1 MLNPKV
7 HAIIEDTRQ
16 QDGKHDHVNAWFK
29 AAGIR
34 VVRTKMLV
42 GDYTLPTDQS
52 VCVDTKYGLSEVYG
66 NLVVSHDRFR
76 AECVLAQELGI
87 KLIVLVEEDGICELT
102 DVDKWVNP
110 RAESYEFLR
119 RAQEH
124 GMLTERKLSSKPP
137 ISSDRLRRMMQT
149 MTERYGVEWR
159 FCSKARTAETIVEL
173 LGGGDDGKEKSATG

>member
-1 MLNPKV
+1 MIR
-7 HAIIEDTRQ
+7 AIIEDTRQ

-76 AECVLAQELGI
+76 AECVLAQDLGI
-87 KLIVLVEEDGICELT
+87 HLIVLVEEDGIHELT

-124 GMLTERKLSSKPP
+124 GMLTERKLPSKPP
-137 ISSDRLRRMMQT
+137 ISSDRLRRIMQT

-173 LGGGDDGKEKSATG
+173 LGGDDDGKGQTATG

>member
-1 MLNPKV
+1 MIR
-7 HAIIEDTRQ
+7 AIIEDTRQ

-29 AAGIR
+29 EAGIR

-87 KLIVLVEEDGICELT
+87 HLIVLVEEDGIHEPT
-102 DVDKWVNP
+102 DVDRWINP
-110 RAESYEFLR
+110 RAESYAFLR

-124 GMLTERKLSSKPP
+124 GMLTERKLPSKPP
-137 ISSDRLRRMMQT
+137 TSSDRLRRMMQT

-159 FCSKARTAETIVEL
+159 FCSKANTAQTILSL
-173 LGGGDDGKEKSATG
+173 LGGDDDGKGKTATG

>member
-1 MLNPKV
+1 MAKTRIN
-7 HAIIEDTRQ
+7 AIIEDTRQ
-16 QDGKHDHVNAWFK
+16 QDGKHDHVNAWFH

-34 VVRTKMLV
+34 VVRTEMLV
-42 GDYTLPTDQS
+42 GDYTLPTNQS

-76 AECVLAQELGI
+76 AECVLAHDLGI
-87 KLIVLVEEDGICELT
+87 KLIVLVEEDKIRELT

-110 RAESYEFLR
+110 RAESYEFLQ
-119 RAQEH
+119 RAQAH
-124 GMLTERKLSSKPP
+124 GMLTERKLPNKPP

-173 LGGGDDGKEKSATG
+173 LGGDDDGKGQTATG